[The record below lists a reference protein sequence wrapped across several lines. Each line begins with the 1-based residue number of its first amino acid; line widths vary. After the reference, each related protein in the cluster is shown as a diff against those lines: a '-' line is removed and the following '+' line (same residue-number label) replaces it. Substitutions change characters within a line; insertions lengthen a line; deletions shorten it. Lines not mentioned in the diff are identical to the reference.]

1 MVGCVLT
8 SYTVTGCVNLS
19 QTPLD
24 PSRIDSSCIITQVPA
39 CGYES
44 TVSVSVVPNSVLT
57 ASVSS
62 TNRVNLA
69 IQEISD
75 NTLAGTYNFV
85 VTATIPSYPYVTK
98 PTATAPVTIV
108 VVDPCTTSTIAAQTI
123 PKIATFVGF
132 TKSVGPFNFVDTVTT
147 NYAARGSSNFC
158 GLIDWTFQ
166 INGVAT
172 TELSGINNGAITFAP
187 PTSINPGNKRN
198 ANLRAA
204 LTNYPLI
211 YRDNPYEVV
220 AYTATLATPKDQNY
234 TVGDPA
240 KSFLIETNTIFTP
253 ENPSLPFQTK
263 W

>member
-1 MVGCVLT
+1 VVGCVLT

-147 NYAARGSSNFC
+147 NCRNHRALRDQQWSHHFRSSNKHQSWEQKEC
-158 GLIDWTFQ
+158 Q
-166 INGVAT
+166 
-172 TELSGINNGAITFAP
+172 S
-187 PTSINPGNKRN
+187 SSRSHK
-198 ANLRAA
+198 
-204 LTNYPLI
+204 
-211 YRDNPYEVV
+211 
-220 AYTATLATPKDQNY
+220 
-234 TVGDPA
+234 
-240 KSFLIETNTIFTP
+240 
-253 ENPSLPFQTK
+253 LPFDIPRQPIRSSSIHCHARYTK
-263 W
+263 GPKLHRW